1 MANFLLEFE
10 KPLVELENK
19 ISDLKRFAEEKNIDV
34 SRELELLSARAR
46 QLAKEIY
53 QNLTPWQRVL
63 LARHPERPNTRD
75 YINYLCDDF
84 IELKGDRRFG
94 DDPSIIGGIG
104 IIENIPVTI
113 VGNLKGKDTKEN
125 IMRNFGMAH
134 PEGYRKAIRLFKQAE
149 KFGRPVLTFI
159 DTPGAFCGIGAEER
173 GQFQAIAEAIATLI
187 SLKTP
192 VLAVIT
198 GEGGS
203 GGALALAAGDKLLM
217 LENAVFSV
225 IAPESFAAILWK
237 DSSRAQEAS
246 ELLKLT
252 SEHLLEFGL
261 IDGIIPEPLGGAHR
275 NPAETLKAVKEEV
288 VKNLQILKE
297 TPVEELLRK
306 RYQRYRSIGS
316 GIVEGGVRL

>member
-1 MANFLLEFE
+1 MANFLFEFE

-19 ISDLKRFAEEKNIDV
+19 ISDLKKFAEEKNIDV
-34 SRELELLSARAR
+34 SRELELLSAKAQ

-94 DDPSIIGGIG
+94 DDPAMIGGIG

-297 TPVEELLRK
+297 TPVEELLRR
-306 RYQRYRSIGS
+306 RYQRYRYIGS
-316 GIVEGGVRL
+316 GIVEGGVS